1 MNSKRVTYFII
12 ILLVITILGCT
23 NKKIR
28 ENETIAKSFA
38 EAWSTHDIDKL
49 TSLFTE
55 DCLYEE
61 VATGKKYV
69 NKKAI
74 AEYANYTISGIPD
87 TKFEIVSIITSDNMA
102 TIEWIWKATNT
113 VGWPGAPPTKKYFE
127 IRGVSVM
134 VIEDNLIKRNSDYWD
149 LNTFLK
155 GMGVP
160 PSDVP

>member
-102 TIEWIWKATNT
+102 TIE
-113 VGWPGAPPTKKYFE
+113 
-127 IRGVSVM
+127 
-134 VIEDNLIKRNSDYWD
+134 
-149 LNTFLK
+149 
-155 GMGVP
+155 
-160 PSDVP
+160 